1 MRPYII
7 CHMMSLLDGRK
18 GMASVFD
25 GLDADFPPTKL
36 QLVSVEMIGE
46 TIWAK
51 YKL

>member
-1 MRPYII
+1 MWCPGI
-7 CHMMSLLDGRK
+7 DGRK

-25 GLDADFPPTKL
+25 GLAGNFPPTKL
-36 QLVSVEMIGE
+36 QLVSVEKMGE